1 MSRYIESGFAA
12 PQDGGR
18 ELVFHQLSQD
28 EFQFRAAN
36 LEMYRKRFGK
46 LTDAAIQKRRT
57 HLERMSHAHAVHFRE
72 NVVGE
77 VILPI
82 ESQMPVEFGSPGAS
96 IDQPRQRLP
105 FRIQEPPLFLILG
118 ARVGSEELPLF

>member
-46 LTDAAIQKRRT
+46 LTDAVIQKRRT

-72 NVVGE
+72 NVVRE

-82 ESQMPVEFGSPGAS
+82 ESQMPVEFGSPGDS
-96 IDQPRQRLP
+96 IDQPGQRLP
-105 FRIQEPPLFLILG
+105 FRIQHQPFLPILEERSAPKHGPL
-118 ARVGSEELPLF
+118 